1 MSTIKSAMVDI
12 TYYIESK
19 QRHREYLTAKGK
31 DTACV
36 TAEIATMEAIRD
48 RVDYLEQQN
57 DLLSERAIKAER
69 IAADSRHFAR
79 TAIAVKE
86 ARVWAIA
93 NKKSGFAKLLTMI
106 EENPDYFDINLKLSH
121 RAYDEQHFF
130 MLKVMEKSCNPY
142 KAKDLQLYRSYCE
155 FANLPAEKH
164 IEEWRLAFD
173 RKQERMDL
181 DAWLEEQAKNEDFL
195 RKLYELIPG
204 LKNVQR

>member
-1 MSTIKSAMVDI
+1 MVDL

-31 DTACV
+31 DVAGV

-48 RVDYLEQQN
+48 WVDYLEQQN

-69 IAADSRHFAR
+69 IAADSRRYAR

-86 ARVWAIA
+86 ARVWAVA
-93 NKKSGFAKLLTMI
+93 NKKSGFTKLLTMI
-106 EENPDYFDINLKLSH
+106 EENPDYFEMNLKLSH
-121 RAYDEQHFF
+121 GAYDEQHFF

-142 KAKDLQLYRSYCE
+142 KEKDLKLYRSYCE

-164 IEEWRLAFD
+164 IQEWRTDFD

-181 DAWLEEQAKNEDFL
+181 EAWLEYQAKNEEFL
-195 RKLYELIPG
+195 KKLYELIPG
-204 LKNVQR
+204 LKNVQP